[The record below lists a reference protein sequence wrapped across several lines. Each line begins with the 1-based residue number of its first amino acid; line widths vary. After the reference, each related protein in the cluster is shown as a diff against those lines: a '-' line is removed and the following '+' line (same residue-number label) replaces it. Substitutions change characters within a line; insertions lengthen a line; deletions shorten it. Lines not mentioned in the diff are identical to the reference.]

1 MYHTALAT
9 TQIMRSCSAEL
20 KSAAVLGAA
29 LFLSGTGGNFNTGNS
44 DHWVGYIKPKVS
56 FVIDEP
62 TRSSPKADVRSTA
75 VHLTNIR
82 NVLSPT
88 MSELAVIFGV
98 SRQAVYKWLSEE
110 STPDDQDKMS
120 LIRNLSLIADKLS
133 DSGVSKPGT
142 LIKMRAFE
150 GSSLIDIIREKGDW
164 ETAVETLI
172 SEDQAMSEA
181 YAKSKI
187 AESKTAKNNDW
198 LSSES
203 ILGSVEKKE
212 S

>member
-1 MYHTALAT
+1 MYDTAFAPT
-9 TQIMRSCSAEL
+9 RKPSSYASEL
-20 KSAAVLGAA
+20 KTVAVLGAT
-29 LFLSGTGGNFNTGNS
+29 LFLSSTGGNFSTGNMA
-44 DHWVGYIKPKVS
+44 HWLGYVKPKIS
-56 FVIDEP
+56 LIIDEP
-62 TRSSPKADVRSTA
+62 TQTGPKADVRSVA

-120 LIRNLSLIADKLS
+120 LIRNLSLVADKLS
-133 DSGVSKPGT
+133 DSGVAKPGS

-150 GSSLIDIIREKGDW
+150 GNSLIDIIRQKGNW
-164 ETAVETLI
+164 ETAVEVLI

-187 AESKTAKNNDW
+187 AESKTAKNDDW

-203 ILGSVEKKE
+203 IPGSTEN
-212 S
+212 